1 MTHSRRRYA
10 FLFQVSLTF
19 NYRDSISQSVDS
31 SDSRLGL
38 LVYPC
43 RVQGLN
49 PTFPRREESTLI
61 PENPTYG
68 FRRCRYA
75 CGHHRVS
82 SAGLY
87 LQIHRVTPIFTPHG
101 LWPLHRER
109 CFWSFVCYRGG
120 LLVSLSCHAIILCHT
135 ANSTCRITFQPFR

>member
-43 RVQGLN
+43 HVQGLN
-49 PTFPRREESTLI
+49 PTSPRCEESTLI
-61 PENPTYG
+61 PKSPPYG
-68 FRRCRYA
+68 FRRFRYT
-75 CGHHRVS
+75 CGHRWVFP
-82 SAGLY
+82 AGLY
-87 LQIHRVTPIFTPHG
+87 LQIHRVTSIFTSHG
-101 LWPLHRER
+101 LWPIHCER
-109 CFWSFVCYRGG
+109 YFWSFVCYRGG
-120 LLVSLSCHAIILCHT
+120 LLVSLSCHAIIFCHT